1 MKKKLP
7 KMLVLPLFLGAVTLS
22 AAGLITGVHFL
33 TEDRIARNIFAKQNE
48 GYYKI
53 LALEAG
59 AAIDIVELDLHEEL
73 EDAGVTSK
81 KDFRLNNASIGVV
94 YDAEIR
100 GYAAG
105 LKFQV
110 GFKEGNYAGFNVVAS
125 NETPTYGGVLL
136 DQVDELIKGK
146 PADTDILLPTNVTT
160 GKTVTASALTKALKK
175 CAADYLRGG
184 EAPEPELD
192 PYYFILDIDAAAE
205 VTIVDVATTLDLGA
219 TNTVNFKREYFV
231 DEVSYGIIYDV
242 TIKGYKEG
250 LNFQVG
256 FHDLKYAGFKA
267 LNHAETPG
275 IGEAL
280 LDQVHDLIKGLD
292 ATAEVLIPEDIM
304 PEVTVGVTVTR
315 NAVNAAL
322 SACAAD
328 YLAGRE

>member
-7 KMLVLPLFLGAVTLS
+7 KMLVLPLFLGAVTVS

-53 LALEAG
+53 LVLEAG
-59 AAIDIVELDLHEEL
+59 AAIDIVDLDVHEDL
-73 EDAGVTSK
+73 QDAGVTSK
-81 KDFRLNNASIGVV
+81 KDFRISNQSVGVV

-110 GFKEGNYAGFNVVAS
+110 GFKDGNYAGFNVVAS
-125 NETPTYGGVLL
+125 NETPTYGGIVL

-146 PADTDILLPTNVTT
+146 PADTAVLLPANVTA
-160 GKTVTASALTKALKK
+160 GKTVTASALSKALKQ

-184 EAPEPELD
+184 AEPEPELE
-192 PYYFILDIDAAAE
+192 PHFFILSIDPEAAVTVFSLEVDAE
-205 VTIVDVATTLDLGA
+205 LTAAGV
-219 TNTVNFKREYFV
+219 NTKKEYLV
-231 DEVSYGIIYDV
+231 EDVSYGLIYDV

-256 FHDLKYAGFKA
+256 FNDGKYAGFKA
-267 LNHAETPG
+267 ISHTETPG
-275 IGEAL
+275 LGEAL
-280 LDQVHDLIKGLD
+280 LDEVHDLIKGKAAD
-292 ATAEVLIPEDIM
+292 AEIIIPTDVM
-304 PEVTVGVTVTR
+304 ANVTVTR
-315 NAVNAAL
+315 NALNAAL
-322 SACAAD
+322 SACGAD